1 MEQQYN
7 ILSLD
12 PIRDLLSL
20 SNLRELKKKFFSDY
34 IENVGD
40 VKYIDQ
46 KNGIITTLDDE
57 VYHLETNV
65 SSIFNSLFQEFKDD
79 VKLFSI
85 KYYET
90 NRIDGYKDYL
100 IRNIKLILN
109 SDGLFQE
116 YPYVIEY
123 IKSIIDFLN
132 LECEFDININDLC
145 NSIPAVVESETTV
158 PKEVSKSN
166 KKLITLTPKK
176 VDEKFG
182 KNLNRLYVLLVKE
195 DIIESSIKKHNFVK
209 VLKGEDIVD
218 NEFIEFKVSNR
229 LAKNILQLLMPLY
242 KNISAGTI
250 ERTKKFKTRRGVIF
264 TQTNFNKTSINLNQS
279 DLIIFDSIKKRIIK
293 YFPEIT
299 SNKS

>member
-100 IRNIKLILN
+100 IRN
-109 SDGLFQE
+109 
-116 YPYVIEY
+116 
-123 IKSIIDFLN
+123 
-132 LECEFDININDLC
+132 
-145 NSIPAVVESETTV
+145 
-158 PKEVSKSN
+158 
-166 KKLITLTPKK
+166 
-176 VDEKFG
+176 
-182 KNLNRLYVLLVKE
+182 
-195 DIIESSIKKHNFVK
+195 
-209 VLKGEDIVD
+209 
-218 NEFIEFKVSNR
+218 
-229 LAKNILQLLMPLY
+229 
-242 KNISAGTI
+242 
-250 ERTKKFKTRRGVIF
+250 
-264 TQTNFNKTSINLNQS
+264 
-279 DLIIFDSIKKRIIK
+279 
-293 YFPEIT
+293 
-299 SNKS
+299 